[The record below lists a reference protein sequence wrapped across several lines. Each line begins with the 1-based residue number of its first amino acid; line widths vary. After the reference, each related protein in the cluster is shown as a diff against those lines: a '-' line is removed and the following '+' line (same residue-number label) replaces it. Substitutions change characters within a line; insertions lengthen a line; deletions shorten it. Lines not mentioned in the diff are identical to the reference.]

1 MINLNYTIKTFSLL
15 LFFFTFISCSFGP
28 YSDDDYNGTYQFRI
42 DSPQNM
48 DKFIVGDAI
57 SIKLK
62 ISDTVL
68 DDITSVDFLVDDD
81 IEYSDLDYPYSMIW
95 FTDELE
101 AGTFKIKAVGL
112 KGINELYSS
121 HINLQLLP
129 KDDYLICKIISP
141 EENSEFDIASDIVV
155 KTDVRTD
162 PFHSISRVDFYA
174 NDSLIHTDMIEP
186 YQCVFNPDVENIS
199 VGDCL
204 VKAKAVSSGG
214 REEFDQ
220 VLIKIADSSI
230 KYLISNNGGYLGNDI
245 SSSFFQDYNKAYGVV
260 FDLSSYNNVEL
271 RQIDFYHRTYPD
283 DADSPYYYNILIVD
297 WGDKTIIKEITG
309 LSTRFEDF
317 WENIQIS
324 NVEASNFVGI
334 FIQPQSWSESDEGEE
349 YYLPNLV
356 YDGNGTETNNSFI
369 INAQNPAIYN
379 QISNDFLIDL
389 WIKKDPNKEN
399 IKIPQISKQNK

>member
-1 MINLNYTIKTFSLL
+1 MINLNYTIKIFFLL

-28 YSDDDYNGTYQFRI
+28 YSDGDYNGTYQFQI

-57 SIKLK
+57 SIELK
-62 ISDTVL
+62 ISNTVL
-68 DDITSVDFLVDDD
+68 GDINSVDFLVNDD
-81 IEYSDLDYPYSMIW
+81 IEYSDLVYPYNVTW

-101 AGTFKIKAVGL
+101 AGIFKIEAVGVS
-112 KGINELYSS
+112 GNDELYSS
-121 HINLQLLP
+121 SINLQLSP

-141 EENSEFDIASDIVV
+141 EENSEFDIASDILI

-162 PFHSISRVDFYA
+162 PFHSISKVDFYA
-174 NDSLIHTDMIEP
+174 NDSLIYTDMIEP

-199 VGDCL
+199 AGNCL
-204 VKAKAVSSGG
+204 IKAKAVSSGG

-220 VLIKIADSSI
+220 VLIKIADSST
-230 KYLISNNGGYLGNDI
+230 KYLISNNGGYLGDDT
-245 SSSFFQDYNKAYGVV
+245 SSSFFQYHDKAYGVV

-271 RQIDFYHRTYPD
+271 RQIDFYHKTYPN

-297 WGDKTIIKEITG
+297 WSDKTIIKEITG

-324 NVEASNFVGI
+324 NVETSNFMGI
-334 FIQPQSWSESDEGEE
+334 FIQPQSWGGSDGGAE

-389 WIKKDPNKEN
+389 WIKKDLNKEN
-399 IKIPQISKQNK
+399 IKISQTSKQNK